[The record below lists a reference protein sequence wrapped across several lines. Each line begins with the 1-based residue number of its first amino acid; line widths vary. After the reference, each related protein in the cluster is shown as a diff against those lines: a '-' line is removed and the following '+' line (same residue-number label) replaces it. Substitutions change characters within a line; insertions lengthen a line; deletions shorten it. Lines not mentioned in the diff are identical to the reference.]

1 MGRPYVKWF
10 VQFILASVL
19 MILVAVFLT
28 GSGNMD
34 EMFIRF
40 MLRGTVAGCI
50 GIILGDVSL
59 YKGSRFILTAVPVTL
74 FFCGIAILA
83 GTFVGYYLN
92 IIIPYSRTMSYAIFA
107 VCWVGFIIPPLIIY
121 NALTRAMRKSRG
133 AVDRRQKSGDRRQ
146 GSRERRPESR
156 ERRGETKDRREKLM
170 GVSGLVLIFIGVAF
184 IVPTVWDLS
193 VGMRLVMIL
202 FFGGGISMVVLSY
215 KLTATFHWLGDRLN
229 MRVPIG
235 SISALLG
242 NIYVIYLSVP
252 LFSVERGASVRA
264 MGAAGFSF
272 ITWVL
277 MLVVSLPLV
286 NLVDK
291 RISGRWE
298 IIGKVLCFFP
308 FVYTIV
314 GWHIIAMIQGF
325 SFSP

>member
-1 MGRPYVKWF
+1 MSRPYVKWF
-10 VQFILASVL
+10 MQFFLASVL

-28 GSGNMD
+28 GSGAMD

-40 MLRGTVAGCI
+40 MLRGAVAGCI
-50 GIILGDVSL
+50 GIVLGDVSL

-74 FFCGIAILA
+74 FFCGVAILA
-83 GTFVGYYLN
+83 GAFVGYYLN
-92 IIIPYSRTMSYAIFA
+92 IITPYLGMMSYAIFA
-107 VCWVGFIIPPLIIY
+107 VCWAWFIMPPLIIY
-121 NALTRAMRKSRG
+121 NAYTRAMRKNWG
-133 AVDRRQKSGDRRQ
+133 VDRRQKSGDRRQ
-146 GSRERRPESR
+146 ESGDKR
-156 ERRGETKDRREKLM
+156 QGIEDRRGEIEDRREKVM

-193 VGMRLVMIL
+193 VGMRLVVIL
-202 FFGGGISMVVLSY
+202 FFGGGISIVVLSY
-215 KLTATFHWLGDRLN
+215 KLTTMFHWLGDRLN

-235 SISALLG
+235 SISAFLG
-242 NIYVIYLSVP
+242 NIYVIYLSMP
-252 LFSVERGASVRA
+252 LFYVERGASVRA
-264 MGAAGFSF
+264 MGAAGFTF